1 MKKNNENFTFG
12 IRSKLFFLVLIGF
25 SALIF
30 VTSWRIGVEAN
41 RAATTAIDRTLN
53 QSSQILR
60 TKLLSRFDTIRET
73 ASSLA
78 KDGRVLPLV
87 YDNDSATLQDLS
99 LEFKKALAFDVLF
112 LTDQKGVI
120 LARSD
125 RPDAIGQSLSGK
137 SALFDKALDG
147 QITQGIIVSQDKL
160 LQVVVVPVLDNVATD
175 VVRGT
180 LALAYELSPEIAR
193 EIHALTA
200 SDIGFFAFIRDTT
213 RNITGVKSS
222 YNTNDKLNEWL
233 TNYFS
238 SNTHSWN
245 SIYQT
250 KEAQLHFTM
259 TLDDAEYFAI
269 AMPLANFDGENLGFI
284 MALSSRTELMMPF
297 IKVQQQ
303 VYIIGFLCLLVAS
316 LIAWVIATRISKP
329 IVQLVS
335 VAKKIQDGQYPD
347 AEMRMDIHDEVDL
360 LQVTVMKM
368 GKTLKEK
375 AELESYLA
383 ELSNNIDLIN
393 VELPESIQHEIDKS
407 VTKVSGRSEN
417 QISTDATAV
426 YDSQVIQDTLIQ
438 DTLIQDTLIQDTLTQ
453 DPSIKND
460 KSSSGKGSAF
470 LQEGMLIND
479 RYDII
484 KHLGEGAMADVY
496 LAKDRDLDELLA
508 LKILHNN
515 IFTQGDSEFFKEEI
529 RLARRITHR
538 NIVRTYDFGTWNGRY
553 LITMEYVQG
562 FDVARLLEKTGAMS
576 INNGLAMAQQICAAI
591 KAAHDQG
598 IIHRD
603 LKPSN
608 MMINKQ
614 GIIKIMDFGLA
625 MNINALKG
633 TGSSTANIIAGT
645 PKYMAPEQFTGGQ
658 LDQRTDIYAL
668 GLILYAIF
676 SGKPPFD
683 EVRTFE
689 ELEKMHLKVK
699 PTSLRKVVKNIPDYL
714 DAVINKAIA
723 KNPADRFQSV
733 GELLEELH
741 AV

>member
-1 MKKNNENFTFG
+1 VN
-12 IRSKLFFLVLIGF
+12 
-25 SALIF
+25 
-30 VTSWRIGVEAN
+30 
-41 RAATTAIDRTLN
+41 
-53 QSSQILR
+53 
-60 TKLLSRFDTIRET
+60 
-73 ASSLA
+73 
-78 KDGRVLPLV
+78 
-87 YDNDSATLQDLS
+87 
-99 LEFKKALAFDVLF
+99 
-112 LTDQKGVI
+112 
-120 LARSD
+120 
-125 RPDAIGQSLSGK
+125 
-137 SALFDKALDG
+137 
-147 QITQGIIVSQDKL
+147 
-160 LQVVVVPVLDNVATD
+160 
-175 VVRGT
+175 
-180 LALAYELSPEIAR
+180 
-193 EIHALTA
+193 
-200 SDIGFFAFIRDTT
+200 
-213 RNITGVKSS
+213 
-222 YNTNDKLNEWL
+222 
-233 TNYFS
+233 
-238 SNTHSWN
+238 
-245 SIYQT
+245 
-250 KEAQLHFTM
+250 
-259 TLDDAEYFAI
+259 
-269 AMPLANFDGENLGFI
+269 
-284 MALSSRTELMMPF
+284 
-297 IKVQQQ
+297 
-303 VYIIGFLCLLVAS
+303 
-316 LIAWVIATRISKP
+316 
-329 IVQLVS
+329 

-347 AEMRMDIHDEVDL
+347 TDVRIDIHDEVDL

-383 ELSNNIDLIN
+383 ELSNDIDLLN
-393 VELPESIQHEIDKS
+393 VELPESIQHEIDIS
-407 VTKVSGRSEN
+407 VTQISGRAEK

-426 YDSQVIQDTLIQ
+426 YNSQFIQDTLIKDTLIQ
-438 DTLIQDTLIQDTLTQ
+438 DTLIQDTLIQDTLVP
-453 DPSIKND
+453 DSLGKGK
-460 KSSSGKGSAF
+460 KSSPAKATTF
-470 LQEGMLIND
+470 LHEGMLIND

-515 IFTQGDSEFFKEEI
+515 ILTQGDSEFFKEEI

-562 FDVARLLEKTGAMS
+562 FDVGRLLEKTGAMS
-576 INNGLAMAQQICAAI
+576 ISNGLAMARQICAAI

-625 MNINALKG
+625 MNINALKSAEG
-633 TGSSTANIIAGT
+633 NPMANVIAGT

-689 ELEKMHLKVK
+689 DLEQMHLKVK
-699 PTSLRKVVKNIPDYL
+699 PTSLRKLVKNMPDYL
-714 DAVINKAIA
+714 DAIINKAIA

-733 GELLEELH
+733 GELLDELH